1 MSSLV
6 LDDSK
11 RGFSRFTREFLG
23 TLICPMRGLNRMIT
37 GEMWKVKRSHYKYH
51 DYDRIPVHFSIGAG
65 DRYLADDNYLFRGE
79 HNPTLN
85 SGYNTEMPSIK

>member
-1 MSSLV
+1 
-6 LDDSK
+6 
-11 RGFSRFTREFLG
+11 
-23 TLICPMRGLNRMIT
+23 
-37 GEMWKVKRSHYKYH
+37 MWKVKRSHYKYH

>member
-1 MSSLV
+1 
-6 LDDSK
+6 
-11 RGFSRFTREFLG
+11 
-23 TLICPMRGLNRMIT
+23 
-37 GEMWKVKRSHYKYH
+37 MWQVKRSHYKYH

-85 SGYNTEMPSIK
+85 SGYNTEMLSIK